1 MYDDF
6 VNRKRPQRHKKCL
19 RKSAAVFDS
28 FPKPL
33 EALAQKNLVR
43 GYDNPELF
51 REDLWLRRIHQ
62 ARREHAVVAASMRRA
77 GGTSRT
83 AEEHKRRVSEI
94 LAHHPDPKSN
104 N

>member
-19 RKSAAVFDS
+19 ERSAAVGGS
-28 FPKPL
+28 FPQPL
-33 EALAQKNLVR
+33 EAPAQKNLVR

-51 REDLWLRRIHQ
+51 REDLWLRRIDH

-77 GGTSRT
+77 GGVSMT
-83 AEEHKRRVSEI
+83 ADDHKRRVSEI